1 MAYLWNTH
9 FTIHGIRQPR
19 SQLNIESEIKFSLNA
34 ATTKAILKSRL
45 IKGSSA
51 GRPKRKQLQSR
62 YFDTRQHLLR
72 KAGVSLRVRRLEDG
86 FEQTIKVPTAGP
98 VGMLTFEEWDVPLEN
113 NEPDLTKFDKA
124 VLARFNPRRRKLNLQ
139 PIFTTEVN
147 RTTIQLKR
155 GRTRFELALD
165 LGTIESHGKPPRQ
178 TSVCEVEFELL
189 AGAPLAMLEFALQLS
204 EQFELHPEHRTKA
217 ARGYALVRPALGP
230 QPTKARDMPLNP
242 DMSVGE
248 AFRQIVSGALTQLY
262 SNEIPTIKG
271 MPSGIHQARV
281 SIRRIRAA
289 LRAFKKSLPYDKRKA
304 FNGEFRWFQQRLSGA
319 RDWHVFLDETV
330 PRIRRN
336 RPNARVNLDRLRRI
350 AIRQRRRETSE
361 AMAVFRSRRYT
372 RLLLQFQC
380 WLLALEHENRQWFE
394 TELEPFARKVLK
406 KTRRDFLVDRRPF
419 SRMTPDELHELRKR
433 GKKARYATEFFACL
447 WQTESAVTGIAMMKA
462 LQSELGEANDAAM
475 ARQVLASLQPK
486 ALKPSTLE
494 LVHTWSDQQVRRN
507 IKAGQVIWRKFQDTK
522 PFWLEPKADDS

>member
-1 MAYLWNTH
+1 
-9 FTIHGIRQPR
+9 
-19 SQLNIESEIKFSLNA
+19 LNIESEIKFSLNA
-34 ATTKAILKSRL
+34 ATIKAILKSRL
-45 IKGSSA
+45 IERSST
-51 GRPKRKQLQSR
+51 GKPKRKQLQSR

-72 KAGVSLRVRRLEDG
+72 KAGVSLRVRRSIEG

-98 VGMLTFEEWDVPLEN
+98 VGMLTFEEWDIPLEN
-113 NEPDLTKFDKA
+113 DEPDLTKFEKA
-124 VLARFNPRRRKLNLQ
+124 VIAHFNPRRRKLKLQ

-155 GRTRFELALD
+155 GTTRFELALD
-165 LGTIESHGKPPRQ
+165 VGTIDSHGKTLRRIPI
-178 TSVCEVEFELL
+178 CEVEFELL
-189 AGAPLAMLEFALQLS
+189 SGAPLPMLEFALQMS
-204 EQFELHPEHRTKA
+204 EQFALHPEHRTKA
-217 ARGYALVRPALGP
+217 ARGYALVRPSLGP
-230 QPTKARDMPLNP
+230 RPTKAKDMPLNT

-248 AFRQIVSGALTQLY
+248 AFRQIVSGALNQLY

-336 RPNARVNLDRLRRI
+336 RPNARVNLERLQRI
-350 AIRQRRRETSE
+350 AVRQRRRETKE
-361 AMAVFRSRRYT
+361 AMEVFRSRRYT

-380 WLLALEHENRQWFE
+380 WLLALERDNREWFE

-406 KTRRDFLVDRRPF
+406 KTRADFLVDRRSF
-419 SRMTPDELHELRKR
+419 FRMTPDELHELRKR
-433 GKKARYATEFFACL
+433 GKKTRYATEFFAPL
-447 WQTESAVTGIAMMKA
+447 WQTKSSASGISMMKA
-462 LQSELGEANDAAM
+462 LQNELGEANDAAM
-475 ARQVLASLQPK
+475 ARQILAALEPK

-494 LVHTWSDQQVRRN
+494 LVHTWSDQQVRKN
-507 IKAGQVIWRKFQDTK
+507 IKSGQVIWRKFQDTK
-522 PFWLEPKADDS
+522 PFWLEPKADNS

>member
-1 MAYLWNTH
+1 M
-9 FTIHGIRQPR
+9 
-19 SQLNIESEIKFSLNA
+19 NIESEIKFSLSA

-45 IKGSSA
+45 IERSST
-51 GRPKRKQLQSR
+51 GKPQRKKLQSC

-72 KAGVSLRVRRLEDG
+72 KAGVSLRVRRSKDSY
-86 FEQTIKVPTAGP
+86 EQTIKVPTAGP
-98 VGMLTFEEWDVPLEN
+98 VGMLTCEEWNVALDSG
-113 NEPDLTKFDKA
+113 EPVLAKFDKA
-124 VLARFNPRRRKLNLQ
+124 VLARFNARRRKLNLK
-139 PIFTTEVN
+139 PVFTTDVN

-165 LGTIESHGKPPRQ
+165 VGTIENHGKKSRRA
-178 TSVCEVEFELL
+178 TICEIEFELL
-189 AGAPLAMLEFALQLS
+189 AGSPLAMLEFALQLS

-230 QPTKARDMPLNP
+230 RPTKAKDMPLDP
-242 DMSVGE
+242 HMSVGE
-248 AFRQIVSGALTQLY
+248 AFRQIVSGALKQLY

-281 SIRRIRAA
+281 GIRRIRAA
-289 LRAFKKSLPYDKRKA
+289 LRAFKTSLPYDKRKA

-330 PRIRRN
+330 PRIRRS

-350 AIRQRRRETSE
+350 ALRERRRATNE
-361 AMAVFRSRRYT
+361 AMTVFRSRRYT

-380 WLLALEHENRQWFE
+380 WMLALDRENRQWFE

-406 KTRRDFLVDRRPF
+406 KTRADFLVDRRPF

-447 WQTESAVTGIAMMKA
+447 WHTKSAVTGIAMMKA
-462 LQSELGEANDAAM
+462 LQNELGEANDAAM
-475 ARQVLASLQPK
+475 ARQILAGLQPT
-486 ALKPSTLE
+486 ALKSSTLE
-494 LVHTWSDQQVRRN
+494 LVHTWSDQQVQKN
-507 IKAGQVIWRKFQDTK
+507 IKSGQVIWRKFQDTK
-522 PFWLEPKADDS
+522 PFWLEPNAGAS